1 MATQCE
7 VCGEGFVVEVEDVD
21 ETRYY
26 NCDTCGSDY
35 CTSEQISYNLT
46 IGQEE

>member
-7 VCGEGFVVEVEDVD
+7 VCGEGFVVEVEGVD
-21 ETRYY
+21 GTRYCD
-26 NCDTCGSDY
+26 CDTCSSIY
-35 CTSEQISYNLT
+35 CTPEQISYNLT